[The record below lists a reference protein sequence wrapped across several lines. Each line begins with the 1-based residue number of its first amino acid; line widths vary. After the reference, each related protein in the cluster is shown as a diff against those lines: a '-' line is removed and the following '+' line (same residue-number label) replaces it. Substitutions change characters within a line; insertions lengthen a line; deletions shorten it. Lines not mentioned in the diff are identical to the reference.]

1 MQELYHHGI
10 LGQKWGVRRFQNPDG
25 SLTEKGKKRYA
36 KDLANEWKRGHDGNS
51 QFSKKVQEQAKKT
64 LSKDDV
70 KKLQRLQDA
79 WTEAELEEY
88 DYYDGVDKYG
98 KEREALVKK
107 YKKDSVLWEGASAR
121 DYEKQEEAAYEYA
134 ESVLHKR
141 HKNYESPYE
150 KTERALNEYKKAME
164 EITNK
169 MLYGYGNMHLG
180 IKGSTMTLGYEAGNA
195 LVRSSYGDT
204 DISRWLNDD

>member
-25 SLTEKGKKRYA
+25 TLTEKGKKRYA
-36 KDLANEWKRGHDGNS
+36 KDLANEWKRGHDDNS
-51 QFSKKVQEQAKKT
+51 QFSRKVQEQAKKT

-70 KKLQRLQDA
+70 RKLQRLQDEWEKA
-79 WTEAELEEY
+79 QIDEM
-88 DYYDGVDKYG
+88 DYYDGADKYS
-98 KEREALVKK
+98 KERNALVEK
-107 YKKDSVLWEGASAR
+107 YIKDNKLWEGASAR
-121 DYEKQEEAAYEYA
+121 DYEKQEEAGYEYA

-150 KTERALNEYKKAME
+150 RTERTGNEYKKAVG
-164 EITNK
+164 EIANK
-169 MLYGYGNMHLG
+169 MLYGYGNMRLG
-180 IKGSTMTLGYEAGNA
+180 TKSPTMTLGYEAGKA
-195 LVRSSYGDT
+195 LILSSYGDT